1 MEWCKIF
8 EIFYTICNNYF
19 HIFTQIYTDSF
30 SIKYYSSK
38 VSMCSLHLSCQG
50 NIMWSVNFCKTIKN
64 DLKSTKEVQNLRTTH
79 KVNYHGLLLL
89 HLISPP
95 PLYMITFSPSFN
107 YIPTRI
113 KFLYKDA
120 HPPNF
125 CMNSNTGALRHYLIF
140 KNFHVQIFL
149 T

>member
-1 MEWCKIF
+1 MGF
-8 EIFYTICNNYF
+8 QSFYV
-19 HIFTQIYTDSF
+19 FT
-30 SIKYYSSK
+30 SSY
-38 VSMCSLHLSCQG
+38 SCQEI

-95 PLYMITFSPSFN
+95 TLYMITFSPSFN

-113 KFLYKDA
+113 KFLFKKT

-125 CMNSNTGALRHYLIF
+125 CMISNTGVPWDTIWFSKIFMYKYFKLNVKCVVQNLNLLFIVCFLRI
-140 KNFHVQIFL
+140 N
-149 T
+149 TMA